1 MEMNKIVVNG
11 REYES
16 IKNEK
21 ADKLKMSSMAYASL
35 MAAASLSSSL
45 YGGGFGRKLRDGINI
60 VQEFELIQ
68 QKKSKLS
75 KWERDEVVRQ
85 FNNAY
90 KPIEQ

>member
-1 MEMNKIVVNG
+1 MSKIEINGATYEPIVTERKNKL
-11 REYES
+11 R
-16 IKNEK
+16 
-21 ADKLKMSSMAYASL
+21 MSTMAYAAL
-35 MAAASLSSSL
+35 MTATSM

-75 KWERDEVVRQ
+75 KWERDQVVRQ

-90 KPIEQ
+90 KQVDQ